1 MEFFDQLRE
10 RDDLEKQNGARDKR
24 KDLDYYLCY
33 TIKFQG
39 SLA

>member
-10 RDDLEKQNGARDKR
+10 RDDLEKQNGA